1 MTDGLILALRD
12 ADRAATLALNGFS
25 GGFTDALMPLL
36 SNRLVWA
43 PLYIL
48 MIWYIW
54 KRIGWKRTL
63 ALLLAV
69 VVCVG
74 AVDQIANLVKDSV
87 RRLRPCW
94 DQYMLDGGLKVLVRK
109 GGKYG
114 FFSAHAATLSAVA
127 TSVLYF
133 LKRWDAGNKHRT
145 LAWVLVFW
153 VAAVSVSRVYVGKH
167 FVGDILAGAAAGVVL
182 SFLISWFL
190 RWVYDKFFTKFV
202 N

>member
-1 MTDGLILALRD
+1 MSGIILLLRD
-12 ADRAATLALNGFS
+12 ADRAATLAVNGFS

-43 PLYIL
+43 PLYAL

-69 VVCVG
+69 VLCVG
-74 AVDQIANLVKDSV
+74 AVDQVANLVKDSV
-87 RRLRPCW
+87 QRLRPCW
-94 DQYMLDGGLKVLVRK
+94 DQYMLDSGLKVLVRK

-114 FFSAHAATLSAVA
+114 FFSAHAATLSAVTA
-127 TSVLYF
+127 SVLYF
-133 LKRWDAGNKHRT
+133 LKHWDAGNKHHT

-153 VAAVSVSRVYVGKH
+153 VVAVSISRVYVGKH
-167 FVGDILAGAAAGVVL
+167 FVGDILAGAVAGVVL
-182 SFLISWFL
+182 SLLISWFL
-190 RWVYDKFFTKFV
+190 RWLYDNFFTKFV

>member
-1 MTDGLILALRD
+1 MSGIILLLRN
-12 ADRAATLALNGFS
+12 ADRAATLAVNGFS
-25 GGFTDALMPLL
+25 SGFTDALMPLL

-43 PLYIL
+43 PLYAL

-69 VVCVG
+69 VLCVG
-74 AVDQIANLVKDSV
+74 AVDQVANLVKDSV
-87 RRLRPCW
+87 QRLRPCW
-94 DQYMLDGGLKVLVRK
+94 DQYMLDSGLKVLVRK

-114 FFSAHAATLSAVA
+114 FFSAHAATLSAVTA
-127 TSVLYF
+127 SVLYF
-133 LKRWDAGNKHRT
+133 LKHWDAGNKHHT

-153 VAAVSVSRVYVGKH
+153 VVAVSISRVYVGKH
-167 FVGDILAGAAAGVVL
+167 FVGDILAGAVAGVVL
-182 SFLISWFL
+182 SLLISWFL
-190 RWVYDKFFTKFV
+190 RWLYDNFFTKFV

>member
-1 MTDGLILALRD
+1 MSGIILLLRD
-12 ADRAATLALNGFS
+12 ADRAATLAVNGFS

-43 PLYIL
+43 PLYAL

-69 VVCVG
+69 VLCVG
-74 AVDQIANLVKDSV
+74 AVDQVANLVKDSV
-87 RRLRPCW
+87 QRLRPCW
-94 DQYMLDGGLKVLVRK
+94 DQYMLDSGLKVLVRK

-114 FFSAHAATLSAVA
+114 FFSAHAATLSAVTA
-127 TSVLYF
+127 SVLYF
-133 LKRWDAGNKHRT
+133 LKHWDAGNKHHT

-153 VAAVSVSRVYVGKH
+153 VVAVSISRVYVGKH
-167 FVGDILAGAAAGVVL
+167 FVGDILAGAVAGVVL
-182 SFLISWFL
+182 SLLISWFL
-190 RWVYDKFFTKFV
+190 RWLYDKFFTKFV